1 MCLHCWLCNTQISSF
16 RWLACPA
23 SGSTWL
29 RLYSGLRWRKHVS
42 LKRKHV
48 LRHQESKI
56 LGRAANSAEVVL
68 LSNSPIHFNTS
79 STSTEDKAH
88 LGFLLQQF
96 SYLLLLLLDI
106 SQPFFVN
113 ALCPISA
120 QYWVWH
126 VQDCR
131 DLGRF
136 NHHSAPWY
144 IHIFPVLDWDPKQW
158 LIVLTHHPSIHH
170 PLHHNLMSI
179 GGILTLS
186 CEVCYFPCSQ
196 TNVGIIVCQRCSISY
211 KRQISMFLTQNL
223 TVQMTVI
230 GIKETYCV
238 LAWEPKGNESVAK
251 RMFNESRWE
260 GNVIHSGRWK
270 LGNEFASS
278 CIPDSDVGVRRGPTC
293 GDVPVGWVRKWPIN
307 MQLIVKVDRIK
318 LGRVVIP
325 WVAHGGRWRHDDDG
339 QAIGCQVWKWTSV
352 HIEV

>member
-1 MCLHCWLCNTQISSF
+1 MCLHCWLCNTQTSSF

-158 LIVLTHHPSIHH
+158 LIVLAHHPSIHH
-170 PLHHNLMSI
+170 ALHHKLTSINAIYAFAWPKNWPYRRALKGSKRRIAFSRVNLRVYHQENGQSEQVR
-179 GGILTLS
+179 GQCHTPRTLETWRRVGQS
-186 CEVCYFPCSQ
+186 VCP
-196 TNVGIIVCQRCSISY
+196 
-211 KRQISMFLTQNL
+211 
-223 TVQMTVI
+223 
-230 GIKETYCV
+230 
-238 LAWEPKGNESVAK
+238 
-251 RMFNESRWE
+251 
-260 GNVIHSGRWK
+260 
-270 LGNEFASS
+270 
-278 CIPDSDVGVRRGPTC
+278 
-293 GDVPVGWVRKWPIN
+293 
-307 MQLIVKVDRIK
+307 K
-318 LGRVVIP
+318 LGRGSHRQTDMQRFP
-325 WVAHGGRWRHDDDG
+325 HRLSTQMRNSSEYALDRWSR
-339 QAIGCQVWKWTSV
+339 
-352 HIEV
+352 